1 MTELSDQE
9 SIVANALH
17 ARHDNDVSIE
27 ELHRLVYGCVLED
40 NHKRMQQR
48 IGAIVSRINKK
59 LSGEAITTG
68 QLKRTYRMIEY
79 REAS

>member
-9 SIVANALH
+9 YIVAKALSD
-17 ARHDNDVSIE
+17 AHDCDVTISD
-27 ELHRLVYGCVLED
+27 LHQLVYGCVLDD

-68 QLKRTYRMIEY
+68 QLKRTYRMVEY